1 MCQALCQMLRV
12 QQAVRP
18 RQSLLWGVM
27 VFSLHSA
34 QNRTKY
40 LLDELI
46 KNELMH
52 KSVKYLVTVESYLDV
67 SYIYSNFSWD
77 KDLIQCLI

>member
-1 MCQALCQMLRV
+1 
-12 QQAVRP
+12 
-18 RQSLLWGVM
+18 M

>member
-1 MCQALCQMLRV
+1 
-12 QQAVRP
+12 
-18 RQSLLWGVM
+18 M
-27 VFSLHSA
+27 VFSLHSV